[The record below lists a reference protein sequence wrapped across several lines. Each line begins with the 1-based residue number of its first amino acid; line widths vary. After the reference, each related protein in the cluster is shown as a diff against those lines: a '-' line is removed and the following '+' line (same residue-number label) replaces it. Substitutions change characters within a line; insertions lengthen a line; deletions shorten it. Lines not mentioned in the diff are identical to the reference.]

1 MNLNNIYPQ
10 SAVKMVVGRSVEKNV
25 KNYGTERKGEEKEGE
40 QAGGAFLSY
49 LNQQVDRRWPA
60 LERTL
65 VAALPW
71 FVCLSAQKI
80 LKR

>member
-25 KNYGTERKGEEKEGE
+25 KNDGTERKGEEKEGE

-49 LNQQVDRRWPA
+49 LNQQVDRR
-60 LERTL
+60 
-65 VAALPW
+65 
-71 FVCLSAQKI
+71 
-80 LKR
+80 